1 MKGMGKGGL
10 QRMMRAM
17 GGRLPPG
24 LR

>member
-10 QRMMRAM
+10 ARMMRSM